1 VLKKINRICKREE
14 IEEVRLSGKMMSTP
28 LFGLIWMNSTSQ
40 EATSKQ
46 RKFAA
51 VISKKI
57 SKKAVERNRARRIIM
72 EAVRLNMDI
81 FPEGFRGLFLVK
93 KSILDKKMEDVEK
106 CLKELFK
113 STPRRD
119 GSPLL

>member
-106 CLKELFK
+106 CLKELF
-113 STPRRD
+113 
-119 GSPLL
+119 